1 MIKILYSIK
10 KIDKSGEKKM
20 EDKKEVLTLKVSIEI
35 DEELLNQKMSKIKG
49 LYEELKSELNS
60 FSDSDLIKVR

>member
-1 MIKILYSIK
+1 MKV
-10 KIDKSGEKKM
+10 G
-20 EDKKEVLTLKVSIEI
+20 KEVITLKVSIEI

-60 FSDSDLIKVR
+60 FSDLIKVR